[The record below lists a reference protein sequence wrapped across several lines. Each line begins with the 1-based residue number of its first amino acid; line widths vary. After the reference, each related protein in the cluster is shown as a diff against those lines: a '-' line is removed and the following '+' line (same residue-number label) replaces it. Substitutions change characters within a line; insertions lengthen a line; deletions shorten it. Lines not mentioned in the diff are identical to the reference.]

1 MFLELWIDRLKRERE
16 SVGQV
21 LAAQRQRRR
30 CHLHDN
36 SDKQTENSHD
46 HRKGDHGVEGI

>member
-36 SDKQTENSHD
+36 RDKQTENSHD